1 MTMDLNPVNISPLSA
16 LGTRLCVCVWGGCLC
31 VGEAGE
37 VGRGSPPVYVYSS
50 WEASDSC
57 NGFSSAQQATAPGGQ
72 GKFLLYP
79 IC

>member
-1 MTMDLNPVNISPLSA
+1 MAGAQNAMGLLLLLAPEA
-16 LGTRLCVCVWGGCLC
+16 GCVCVWGGCLC

-37 VGRGSPPVYVYSS
+37 VGRGSLPVYMYSS
-50 WEASDSC
+50 WKASDSC